1 MEKNT
6 KTYQNIEES
15 LVNEA
20 KAIICYLVYADI
32 ALAEGNQEAADFFKK
47 MAKNEMEHAKTWF
60 KYTHDISG
68 DTITNL
74 NKAANNEN
82 EEWKT
87 SYPEAAMQAKEEGFD
102 DVAAMFERISSIECD
117 HERRFVEM
125 ILIQEEAKQEEAK
138 QEEKESTEE
147 GKKQQFCIF
156 CGFPA
161 REAMEICPV
170 CGASDSFVAE

>member
-15 LVNEA
+15 LANEA
-20 KAIICYLVYADI
+20 KAIIGYLVYADI
-32 ALAEGNQEAADFFKK
+32 ALAEGNQEVADFFKK

-60 KYTHDISG
+60 KYIHDISG
-68 DTITNL
+68 DTVTNL
-74 NKAANNEN
+74 NQAASNEN

-125 ILIQEEAKQEEAK
+125 ILAQEENNQVEE
-138 QEEKESTEE
+138 QDPTEE
-147 GKKQQFCIF
+147 GKEQHFCIF

-161 REAMEICPV
+161 KEAMEICPV
-170 CGASDSFVAE
+170 CGALDSFVAE